1 MTIIMF
7 RGAAAML
14 FLFLVFPL
22 AAEPASAPVPPGAPA
37 ADRREFI
44 EQYIDNLLYMVYID
58 ERIQV
63 PAGDEFLY
71 RRAIAA
77 ANDYLARKKMGAV
90 VLDQIEN
97 LRRDHTA
104 LVEEV
109 QGENMSLVQWLA
121 QKLNADVYIV
131 IDVRAPAEK
140 RGRQYFAQAS
150 LNLKVMEA
158 ATGVL
163 LGSQSYNQLDRSVG
177 SNAETAR
184 GNAVQICVSRIM
196 NDVIGIARSTMRKA
210 VEKGIRYELV
220 LLGAQDAEAM
230 LDFVEKLKTVN
241 EDVTAVESS
250 YRSDSEAK
258 YIAFYFGPPAT
269 FERLVYSIAETIP
282 GLEGMKL
289 VSQRGKSFTF
299 TTGM

>member
-1 MTIIMF
+1 MTIITL
-7 RGAAAML
+7 RGAVAMF

-22 AAEPASAPVPPGAPA
+22 AAEPVSVTPGAPA
-37 ADRREFI
+37 EDRREFI

-58 ERIQV
+58 EKIQV
-63 PAGDEFLY
+63 PAGDDFLY

-77 ANDYLARKKMGAV
+77 ANDYLARKKMGTV

-140 RGRQYFAQAS
+140 RGRQYFAQAT

-158 ATGVL
+158 STGLL
-163 LGSQSYNQLDRSVG
+163 LGSKSYNQLDRSVG

-196 NDVIGIARSTMRKA
+196 NDVIEIARSTMREA
-210 VEKGIRYELV
+210 AEKGIRYELV
-220 LLGAQDAEAM
+220 LLGTQDADAM

-258 YIAFYFGPPAT
+258 YVVFYFGAPGT
-269 FERLVYSIAETIP
+269 FERLVYAIAETIP

-299 TTGM
+299 TTGMQ